1 MRKLIDG
8 LAIASFVLSATT
20 VGAIGF
26 GYLALT
32 NETNQ
37 EKIKKYA
44 ISEAQKL
51 ISNQLTK
58 SIPNIPD
65 MTGDVKIPPLPTP
78 SQETPRFPVK

>member
-8 LAIASFVLSATT
+8 LAIASFVLSLTT

-32 NETNQ
+32 NKTNQ
-37 EKIKKYA
+37 EKIKNYA

-51 ISNQLTK
+51 LTDQLSK
-58 SIPNIPD
+58 SIPSVPD
-65 MTGDVKIPPLPTP
+65 VTGDVVPTAPMPTLPK
-78 SQETPRFPVK
+78 F